1 MVSTMLLDEI
11 ELLYA
16 LFIVLI
22 HDLMLALKLLYGQN
36 RVFYLTNCIKL
47 AAFINIQ
54 SFR

>member
-22 HDLMLALKLLYGQN
+22 HDLMLALS
-36 RVFYLTNCIKL
+36 FYMDKIGF
-47 AAFINIQ
+47 FIIQ
-54 SFR
+54 IA